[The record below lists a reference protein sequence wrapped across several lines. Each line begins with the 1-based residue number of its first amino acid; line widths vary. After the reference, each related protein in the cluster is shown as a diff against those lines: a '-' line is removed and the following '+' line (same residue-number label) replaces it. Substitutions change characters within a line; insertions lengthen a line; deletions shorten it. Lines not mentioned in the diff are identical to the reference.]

1 MKGMF
6 PNIGKASTLSQEIV
20 EEIEK
25 AIREKKVLPG
35 EKLPTEK
42 EMCEM
47 FGVSRTALREALQKL
62 SAKGLVRIRKG
73 SGAYVEDYDA
83 KHVIKPM
90 NLYHELNLNEEYML
104 HLIKIRKM
112 IEPEVARLAAIH
124 RTDEHLKELKESID
138 SLEECSNEN
147 CYQEGE
153 IDRKF
158 HLVLAKACKNPI
170 IPIIID
176 PIFQL
181 MPKMRTLVYA
191 NINTAKSEAL
201 EYHKKLYEKIKNED
215 EEGAYKEMEAHLAVA
230 EKHSKK
236 VAGIIK

>member
-1 MKGMF
+1 MENLFRK
-6 PNIGKASTLSQEIV
+6 IGKSTTLSQEIL

-25 AIREKKVLPG
+25 LIRDKKILPG

-62 SAKGLVRIRKG
+62 SAKGLVNIKKG
-73 SGAYVEDYDA
+73 SGAYVEDYDI

-90 NLYHELNLNEEYML
+90 NLYHELNLDREYMIYL
-104 HLIKIRKM
+104 VEIRQM
-112 IEPEVARLAAIH
+112 IEPEVARSAAIH
-124 RTDEHLKELKESID
+124 RTNDDLEKLEESIK
-138 SLEECSNEN
+138 SLEQCNKEN
-147 CYQEGE
+147 CYQEGK

-158 HLVLAKACKNPI
+158 HLVLANACKNPI
-170 IPIIID
+170 IPMIVD

-191 NINTAKSEAL
+191 NINTAKSEAVD
-201 EYHKKLYEKIKNED
+201 YHKKIYNKIREKD
-215 EEGAYKEMEAHLAVA
+215 GEGAYLVMKDHLAVA
-230 EKHSKK
+230 ERHTKE
-236 VAGIIK
+236 VAGKI